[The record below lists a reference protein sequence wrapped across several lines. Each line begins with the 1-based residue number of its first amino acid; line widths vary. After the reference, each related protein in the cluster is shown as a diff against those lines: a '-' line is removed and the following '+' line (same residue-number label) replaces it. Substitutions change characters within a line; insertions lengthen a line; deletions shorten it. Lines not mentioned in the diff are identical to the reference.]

1 MTTDHHDLAIL
12 DSNGKTVIKVSDATL
27 HREKYE
33 EKSWVDL
40 TAEQKK
46 ELYTDRQLLA
56 VAAGI
61 LEEMLADDLAGTMK
75 KLGLTVKVITLT
87 D

>member
-12 DSNGKTVIKVSDATL
+12 DSNGKTVIKVSDALLT
-27 HREKYE
+27 REKHE

-40 TAEQKK
+40 TVKQKT
-46 ELYTDRQLLA
+46 ELYTDRQLNE
-56 VAAGI
+56 VAAMI
-61 LEEMLADDLAGTMK
+61 IKDMLADDLAGTMK
-75 KLGLTVKVITLT
+75 KLGLTVKVTTLT